1 VGLEGLNWRQGTM
14 ELDELKEKWI
24 NYDRKL
30 DESLRLNRQLLKT
43 MKLSRVRFALQ
54 RLALILAMES
64 ILWLAGIVAIG
75 PFIYRH
81 VTLIWFALP
90 AAILDLYAIA
100 NFAALIAQIASA
112 LQIDYDRPI
121 AVIQKQIEALRV
133 LRIRYIQGSVLGG
146 FVVWVPFVIV
156 VFKGFFGLDAYRL
169 FNTAWLITNVLFG
182 LATMALAIWLSK
194 KFSERMSRHTGIQRF
209 MRNLAGYNINAAR
222 DFLATFS
229 EFEDKK
235 EDI

>member
-1 VGLEGLNWRQGTM
+1 MGEQRTM
-14 ELDELKEKWI
+14 ELAELKEKWI
-24 NYDRKL
+24 DYDRKL

-54 RLALILAMES
+54 RLALILATES
-64 ILWLAGIVAIG
+64 ILWLACIVALG

-81 VTLIWFALP
+81 VTLIRFALP

-100 NFAALIAQIASA
+100 NFAVLIAQIASA

-146 FVVWVPFVIV
+146 FVIWVPFVIV
-156 VFKGFFGLDAYRL
+156 VFKGFFGLDAYHL
-169 FNTAWLITNVLFG
+169 FNTSWLIANVLFG
-182 LATMALAIWLSK
+182 LAVMVLAIWLSK
-194 KFSERMSRHTGIQRF
+194 QFSERMSRHTGIQRF

-222 DFLATFS
+222 DFLAALS
-229 EFEDKK
+229 EFEDQKK
-235 EDI
+235 AVDR